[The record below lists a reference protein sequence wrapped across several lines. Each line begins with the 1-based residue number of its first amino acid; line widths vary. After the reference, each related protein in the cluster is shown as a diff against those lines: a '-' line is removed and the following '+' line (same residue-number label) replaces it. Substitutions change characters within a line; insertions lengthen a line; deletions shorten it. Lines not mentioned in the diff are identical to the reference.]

1 MTLQQLKY
9 IIAIDRQRNFAKAAE
24 QCGISQPTLS
34 AMLMKLEEELDV
46 RIFERNNKNVIPTTK
61 LTVILN
67 NFIINTTNHLNKL
80 STNVDEKLSEFDK
93 KMHDLEIM
101 TSLFEAKLES
111 LPDEIKSTFPPLQPC
126 NLDDVNPTFS
136 ASEVNPN
143 INQQQNVENQGQNEE
158 NQGQNEENQGQNAEN
173 QEQEKIGE
181 NAEDNKEEENQE
193 LSPEEDLNKFL
204 EEHSELQSLYKML
217 KFGVPII
224 GVTQKANSL
233 GCDMDLV
240 NELFD
245 KAKKVNSSIQ

>member
-1 MTLQQLKY
+1 MSSNNDLKKQAPQN
-9 IIAIDRQRNFAKAAE
+9 IIPQ
-24 QCGISQPTLS
+24 
-34 AMLMKLEEELDV
+34 
-46 RIFERNNKNVIPTTK
+46 TK
-61 LTVILN
+61 LTAILN

-101 TSLFEAKLES
+101 TTLFEAKLES

-136 ASEVNPN
+136 ATEINN
-143 INQQQNVENQGQNEE
+143 NLNQQQNEGENQGQN
-158 NQGQNEENQGQNAEN
+158 GEN

-181 NAEDNKEEENQE
+181 NGEEKKEEENQE

-240 NELFD
+240 NELFE

>member
-1 MTLQQLKY
+1 MSSSNNDLKK
-9 IIAIDRQRNFAKAAE
+9 IAPQ
-24 QCGISQPTLS
+24 
-34 AMLMKLEEELDV
+34 
-46 RIFERNNKNVIPTTK
+46 NVIPTTK

-143 INQQQNVENQGQNEE
+143 INQQQNVENQGQNVE
-158 NQGQNEENQGQNAEN
+158 NQGQNEENQGQNMEN

-181 NAEDNKEEENQE
+181 NAEDKKEEENQE
-193 LSPEEDLNKFL
+193 LSPEDDLNKFL

-240 NELFD
+240 NELFY

>member
-1 MTLQQLKY
+1 MSSSNDLKKQAPQN
-9 IIAIDRQRNFAKAAE
+9 ILPQ
-24 QCGISQPTLS
+24 
-34 AMLMKLEEELDV
+34 
-46 RIFERNNKNVIPTTK
+46 TK
-61 LTVILN
+61 LTAILN

-101 TSLFEAKLES
+101 TTLFEAKLES

-136 ASEVNPN
+136 ATEINN
-143 INQQQNVENQGQNEE
+143 NLNQQQNEGENQGQNGE
-158 NQGQNEENQGQNAEN
+158 NQEN

-181 NAEDNKEEENQE
+181 NGEEKKEEENQE

-240 NELFD
+240 NELFE

>member
-1 MTLQQLKY
+1 MSSSNNDLKKP
-9 IIAIDRQRNFAKAAE
+9 APQ
-24 QCGISQPTLS
+24 
-34 AMLMKLEEELDV
+34 
-46 RIFERNNKNVIPTTK
+46 NVIPTTK

-101 TSLFEAKLES
+101 TTLFEAKLES

-136 ASEVNPN
+136 ATEINN
-143 INQQQNVENQGQNEE
+143 NLNQQQNEGENQGQN
-158 NQGQNEENQGQNAEN
+158 GEN

-181 NAEDNKEEENQE
+181 NGEEKKEEENLD
-193 LSPEEDLNKFL
+193 LSPEEELNKFL

-240 NELFD
+240 NELFE

>member
-1 MTLQQLKY
+1 MS
-9 IIAIDRQRNFAKAAE
+9 NNN
-24 QCGISQPTLS
+24 
-34 AMLMKLEEELDV
+34 DV
-46 RIFERNNKNVIPTTK
+46 KKTIPQNTIPTSK
-61 LTVILN
+61 LAVILN
-67 NFIINTTNHLNKL
+67 NFIVNTTNHLNKL
-80 STNVDEKLSEFDK
+80 SINIEEKLSEIDK

-181 NAEDNKEEENQE
+181 NAEDKKEEENQE
-193 LSPEEDLNKFL
+193 LSPEDDLNKFL

>member
-1 MTLQQLKY
+1 MSSSNNDLKK
-9 IIAIDRQRNFAKAAE
+9 IAPQ
-24 QCGISQPTLS
+24 
-34 AMLMKLEEELDV
+34 
-46 RIFERNNKNVIPTTK
+46 NVIPTTK

-158 NQGQNEENQGQNAEN
+158 NQGQNAEN

-181 NAEDNKEEENQE
+181 NAEDKKEEENQE

-224 GVTQKANSL
+224 GVTKKANSL

>member
-1 MTLQQLKY
+1 MSSSNNDLKK
-9 IIAIDRQRNFAKAAE
+9 IAPQ
-24 QCGISQPTLS
+24 
-34 AMLMKLEEELDV
+34 
-46 RIFERNNKNVIPTTK
+46 NVIPTTK

-143 INQQQNVENQGQNEE
+143 INQQQNVENQGQNVE
-158 NQGQNEENQGQNAEN
+158 NQGQNEENQGQNMEN

-181 NAEDNKEEENQE
+181 NAEDKKEEENQE
-193 LSPEEDLNKFL
+193 LSPEDDLNKFL

>member
-1 MTLQQLKY
+1 MSSSNNDLKKP
-9 IIAIDRQRNFAKAAE
+9 APQ
-24 QCGISQPTLS
+24 
-34 AMLMKLEEELDV
+34 
-46 RIFERNNKNVIPTTK
+46 NVIPTTK

-158 NQGQNEENQGQNAEN
+158 NQGQNEENQGQNMEN

-181 NAEDNKEEENQE
+181 NAEDKKEEENQE
-193 LSPEEDLNKFL
+193 LSPEDDLNKFL

-217 KFGVPII
+217 KFGVPVI

>member
-1 MTLQQLKY
+1 MSSSNNDLKK
-9 IIAIDRQRNFAKAAE
+9 IAPQ
-24 QCGISQPTLS
+24 
-34 AMLMKLEEELDV
+34 
-46 RIFERNNKNVIPTTK
+46 NVIPTTK

-158 NQGQNEENQGQNAEN
+158 NQGQNAEN

-181 NAEDNKEEENQE
+181 NAEEKKEEENQE

>member
-1 MTLQQLKY
+1 MSSSNDLKKQAPQN
-9 IIAIDRQRNFAKAAE
+9 IIPQ
-24 QCGISQPTLS
+24 
-34 AMLMKLEEELDV
+34 
-46 RIFERNNKNVIPTTK
+46 TK
-61 LTVILN
+61 LTAILN

-158 NQGQNEENQGQNAEN
+158 NQGQNEENQGQNMEN

-181 NAEDNKEEENQE
+181 NAEDKKEEENQE

>member
-1 MTLQQLKY
+1 MSSSNDLKKQAPQN
-9 IIAIDRQRNFAKAAE
+9 IIPQ
-24 QCGISQPTLS
+24 
-34 AMLMKLEEELDV
+34 
-46 RIFERNNKNVIPTTK
+46 TK
-61 LTVILN
+61 LTAILN

-143 INQQQNVENQGQNEE
+143 INQQQNVENQGQNVE
-158 NQGQNEENQGQNAEN
+158 NQGQNEENQGQNMEN

-181 NAEDNKEEENQE
+181 NAEDKKEEENQE
-193 LSPEEDLNKFL
+193 LSPEDDLNKFL

-240 NELFD
+240 NELFY

>member
-1 MTLQQLKY
+1 MSSSNDLKKQAPQN
-9 IIAIDRQRNFAKAAE
+9 IIPQ
-24 QCGISQPTLS
+24 
-34 AMLMKLEEELDV
+34 
-46 RIFERNNKNVIPTTK
+46 TK
-61 LTVILN
+61 LTAILN

-93 KMHDLEIM
+93 KMNDLEIM
-101 TSLFEAKLES
+101 TTLFESKLES

-136 ASEVNPN
+136 ATEINN
-143 INQQQNVENQGQNEE
+143 NLNQQQNEGENQGQNGE
-158 NQGQNEENQGQNAEN
+158 NQEN

-181 NAEDNKEEENQE
+181 NGEEKKEEENLD
-193 LSPEEDLNKFL
+193 LSPEEELNKFL

-240 NELFD
+240 NELFE

>member
-1 MTLQQLKY
+1 MSSSNDLKKQAPQN
-9 IIAIDRQRNFAKAAE
+9 IIPQ
-24 QCGISQPTLS
+24 
-34 AMLMKLEEELDV
+34 
-46 RIFERNNKNVIPTTK
+46 TK
-61 LTVILN
+61 STAILN

-80 STNVDEKLSEFDK
+80 STNVDEQLSEFDK

-101 TSLFEAKLES
+101 TTLFEAKLES

-136 ASEVNPN
+136 ATEINN
-143 INQQQNVENQGQNEE
+143 NLNQQQNEGENQGQNGE
-158 NQGQNEENQGQNAEN
+158 NQEN

-181 NAEDNKEEENQE
+181 NGEEKKEEENQE

-240 NELFD
+240 NELFE

>member
-1 MTLQQLKY
+1 MSSSNDLKKQAPQN
-9 IIAIDRQRNFAKAAE
+9 IIPQ
-24 QCGISQPTLS
+24 
-34 AMLMKLEEELDV
+34 
-46 RIFERNNKNVIPTTK
+46 TK
-61 LTVILN
+61 LTAILN

-101 TSLFEAKLES
+101 TTLFEAKLES

-136 ASEVNPN
+136 ATEINN
-143 INQQQNVENQGQNEE
+143 NLNQQQNEGENQGQN
-158 NQGQNEENQGQNAEN
+158 GEN

-181 NAEDNKEEENQE
+181 NGEEKKEEEKEEENLD
-193 LSPEEDLNKFL
+193 LSPEEELNKFL

-240 NELFD
+240 NELFE

>member
-1 MTLQQLKY
+1 MSSSNNDLKK
-9 IIAIDRQRNFAKAAE
+9 IAPQ
-24 QCGISQPTLS
+24 
-34 AMLMKLEEELDV
+34 
-46 RIFERNNKNVIPTTK
+46 NVIPTTK

-158 NQGQNEENQGQNAEN
+158 NQGQNAEN

-181 NAEDNKEEENQE
+181 NAEDKKEEENQE
-193 LSPEEDLNKFL
+193 LSPEDDLNKFL

>member
-1 MTLQQLKY
+1 MSSSNNDLKK
-9 IIAIDRQRNFAKAAE
+9 IAPQ
-24 QCGISQPTLS
+24 
-34 AMLMKLEEELDV
+34 
-46 RIFERNNKNVIPTTK
+46 NVIPTTK

-181 NAEDNKEEENQE
+181 NAEDKKEEENQE
-193 LSPEEDLNKFL
+193 LSPEDDLNKFL

>member
-1 MTLQQLKY
+1 MSSSNDLKKQAPQN
-9 IIAIDRQRNFAKAAE
+9 IIPQ
-24 QCGISQPTLS
+24 
-34 AMLMKLEEELDV
+34 
-46 RIFERNNKNVIPTTK
+46 TK
-61 LTVILN
+61 LTAILN

-101 TSLFEAKLES
+101 TTLFEAKLES

-136 ASEVNPN
+136 ATEINN
-143 INQQQNVENQGQNEE
+143 NLNQQQNEGENQGQNE
-158 NQGQNEENQGQNAEN
+158 EN

-181 NAEDNKEEENQE
+181 NGEEKKEEENLD
-193 LSPEEDLNKFL
+193 LSPEEELNKFL

>member
-1 MTLQQLKY
+1 MSSSNDLKKQAPQN
-9 IIAIDRQRNFAKAAE
+9 IIPQ
-24 QCGISQPTLS
+24 
-34 AMLMKLEEELDV
+34 
-46 RIFERNNKNVIPTTK
+46 TK
-61 LTVILN
+61 LTAILN

-101 TSLFEAKLES
+101 TTLFEAKLES

-136 ASEVNPN
+136 ATEINN
-143 INQQQNVENQGQNEE
+143 NLNQQQNEGENQGQN
-158 NQGQNEENQGQNAEN
+158 GEN

-181 NAEDNKEEENQE
+181 NGEEKKEEEENLD
-193 LSPEEDLNKFL
+193 LSPEEELNKFL

-240 NELFD
+240 NELFE

>member
-1 MTLQQLKY
+1 MSSSNDLKKQAPQN
-9 IIAIDRQRNFAKAAE
+9 IIPQ
-24 QCGISQPTLS
+24 
-34 AMLMKLEEELDV
+34 
-46 RIFERNNKNVIPTTK
+46 TK
-61 LTVILN
+61 LTAILN

-143 INQQQNVENQGQNEE
+143 INQQQNVENQGQNVE
-158 NQGQNEENQGQNAEN
+158 NQGQNEENQGQNMEN

-181 NAEDNKEEENQE
+181 NAEDKKEEENQE